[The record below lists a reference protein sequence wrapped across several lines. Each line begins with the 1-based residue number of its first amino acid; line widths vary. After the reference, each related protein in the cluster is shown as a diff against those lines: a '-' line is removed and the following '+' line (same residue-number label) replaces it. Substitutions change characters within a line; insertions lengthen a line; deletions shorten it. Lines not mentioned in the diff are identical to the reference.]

1 MTNGCNGNC
10 FSNYNKD
17 DDNFVVQRLEDIITI
32 CEFLIKHEKN
42 SKSRESLKKMLEQTE
57 NEEEKDD
64 DDNYGLYINTYKP
77 VKPYW
82 IVPYYHKRHPWWDSG
97 IRF

>member
-64 DDNYGLYINTYKP
+64 DDTGKCTVSSFILEVSI
-77 VKPYW
+77 
-82 IVPYYHKRHPWWDSG
+82 
-97 IRF
+97 